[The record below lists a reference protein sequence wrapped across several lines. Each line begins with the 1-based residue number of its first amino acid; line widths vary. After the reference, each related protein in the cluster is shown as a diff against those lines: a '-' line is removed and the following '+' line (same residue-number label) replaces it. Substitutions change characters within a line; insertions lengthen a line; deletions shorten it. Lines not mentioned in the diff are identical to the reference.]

1 MNKTPKI
8 VEQVVSKDETV
19 VVQQVVEPMMK
30 EQEPTGAAWQLLVQ
44 RLLHKTNLVAKATAN
59 LFAKTKKLKKA
70 KAPKAEAKGASQKKE
85 DNPQQ
90 YKRTFAEVATANE
103 VQQRNKDPKPA
114 EKPRRDAKTQK
125 ETSGGQEVEQGMG
138 KEETVVGQKVVE
150 QVMKKEEALMSDSYK
165 YLKNDKDGTVECPT

>member
-1 MNKTPKI
+1 M
-8 VEQVVSKDETV
+8 EQVVSKDETV

-30 EQEPTGAAWQLLVQ
+30 KQEPTGAAWQLLVQ

-85 DNPQQ
+85 GNPQQ
-90 YKRTFAEVATANE
+90 YKCSYIEVATPDE
-103 VQQRNKDPKPA
+103 GQQRNRNQKPA
-114 EKPRRDAKTQK
+114 E
-125 ETSGGQEVEQGMG
+125 QEVEQGMG